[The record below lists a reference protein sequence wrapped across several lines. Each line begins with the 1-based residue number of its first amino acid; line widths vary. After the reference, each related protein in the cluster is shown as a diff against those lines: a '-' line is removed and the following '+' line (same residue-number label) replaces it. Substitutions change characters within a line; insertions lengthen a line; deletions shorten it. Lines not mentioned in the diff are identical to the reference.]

1 VKVEDTM
8 RTGLLLLLLLTF
20 APGCEKGG
28 YMDMDDDDTLGADDD
43 DSAAGDDDSA
53 HGDDDDTTPP
63 PAGVYFEPAL
73 DFGDIALPCADNSG
87 MELVN
92 DTDAAVVVDAV
103 WIDQEESAFELIL
116 PIELPWSLEPGARQP
131 FGVMFIPEELGHDA
145 VPVLATTDHP
155 DHPEVAGSIEGTAVA
170 EDDWMDGFV
179 ATEASMLDILWVV
192 DNSCSMI
199 EEQAA
204 LAAMAG
210 EFIDFL
216 VAEGF
221 DFQVGVVSTDNATLQ
236 GATPIVSAATADPAA
251 SFAANV
257 QLGTAGSGYEQPIDF
272 GYQAVTP
279 PMSVPGGPNEG
290 FLREAA
296 GLALIAL
303 TDEDDQSAGT
313 AADWAAAIEA
323 LKPDPD
329 AVSFNGIHGL
339 ATGCEDNGVAAYP
352 GPRLQEVVAATGG
365 SEVSLCDAD
374 WMPVLETIPEL
385 VAQPQSTFELTFQPL
400 PATLV
405 VTVDGVDLEEGWTY
419 DEPAN
424 AVVFDADHVPSPG
437 AEILVYYAQPADD
450 C

>member
-1 VKVEDTM
+1 M
-8 RTGLLLLLLLTF
+8 RTGLLLLLLLTL

-43 DSAAGDDDSA
+43 DSGGDDDDSAAGDDDDA
-53 HGDDDDTTPP
+53 TPQP
-63 PAGVYFEPAL
+63 PGLYFEPAL

-92 DTDAAVVVDAV
+92 DTGATVVVEAL
-103 WIDQEESAFELIL
+103 WIDPEESVYELIL
-116 PIELPWSLEPGARQP
+116 PIELPWSLEPSGRQP
-131 FGVMFIPEELGHDA
+131 FGVMFAPEELGHDA
-145 VPVLATTDHP
+145 VAVLATTDHP
-155 DHPEVAGSIEGTAVA
+155 DHPEVAGTIEGTAVA
-170 EDDWMDGFV
+170 EDEWMDGFV
-179 ATEASMLDILWVV
+179 ATEASTIDILWIV

-210 EFIDFL
+210 DFIDFL
-216 VAEGF
+216 AAEGF
-221 DFQVGVVSTDNATLQ
+221 DFHVGVVSTDNATLQ
-236 GATPIVSAATADPAA
+236 GATPIVSPATADPAA
-251 SFAANV
+251 AFAANV
-257 QLGTAGSGYEQPIDF
+257 QLGTAGSGYEQPINF

-279 PMSVPGGPNEG
+279 PMSVPGGPNDG

-303 TDEDDQSAGT
+303 TDEDDQSPGT
-313 AADWAAAIEA
+313 AADWATAIEA
-323 LKPDPD
+323 LEADPD

-339 ATGCEDNGVAAYP
+339 ATGCSDNGVAAYA

-365 SEVSLCDAD
+365 AEVSICDAD
-374 WMPVLETIPEL
+374 WMPVLETIPDL
-385 VAQPQSTFELTFQPL
+385 VAQPQSTFELTFL
-400 PATLV
+400 PVPSTLEV
-405 VTVDGVDLEEGWTY
+405 SVDGVDLEEGWTY

-424 AVVFDADHVPSPG
+424 AIVFDADHVPTPG
-437 AEILVYYAQPADD
+437 AQILVYYAQPAEE